1 MSAVNWGGPEGLGYH
16 GPMTSSKS
24 VARVVVTGGAGFI
37 GTHTVALLLAQGA
50 RVLVIDD
57 LRHACGV
64 EVPPEA
70 DRLEADLS
78 TSAALQALARFQP
91 TAVLHLAAQGG
102 VSRSLRDPAADAVNN
117 VVATLA
123 LLRAVVDAG
132 RPRFVFASS
141 GGAIYGR
148 ARRLPTKETAPA
160 RPLAPYGAAKL
171 AGEVYL
177 GMFQR
182 TFKLS
187 YAALRYGNVYG
198 PHQDGTGEAG
208 MVAIS
213 CRRLL
218 QGEPPRVTGTGEQTR
233 DFVYVGDVARANL
246 LALGSRAQGPINIG
260 TGRPTSILTVARTL
274 TDLAGLPVD
283 PEFVPARPGEVPAS
297 YLDPARA
304 RARLGWAPEVPLEEG
319 LKLTLESFRTA
330 A

>member
-1 MSAVNWGGPEGLGYH
+1 
-16 GPMTSSKS
+16 MTRSQP

-37 GTHTVALLLAQGA
+37 GTHTVALLLAEGA

-57 LRHACGV
+57 LRHACGA
-64 EVPPEA
+64 EIPAAA
-70 DRLEADLS
+70 DRLEAEL
-78 TSAALQALARFQP
+78 TSPEALRAFARFQP

-102 VSRSLRDPAADAVNN
+102 VSRSLRDPAADALNN
-117 VVATLA
+117 VVATVA

-148 ARRLPTKETAPA
+148 ARRLPTRETAPP

-171 AGEVYL
+171 ACEGYL

-182 TFKLS
+182 TFSLS

-213 CRRLL
+213 CRRLVA
-218 QGEPPRVTGTGEQTR
+218 GAPPQVTGSGEQSR
-233 DFVYVGDVARANL
+233 DFVYVADVARANL
-246 LALGSRAQGPINIG
+246 LALRSDAQGPVNIG
-260 TGRPTSILTVARTL
+260 TGRPTSVLEVAATL
-274 TDLAGLPVD
+274 GALAGLMAG
-283 PEFVPARPGEVPAS
+283 PEFVPARPGEVLAN

-304 RARLGWAPEVPLEEG
+304 RSRLGWSAEVPLEEG
-319 LKLTLESFRTA
+319 LRLTLESFREA